1 MTGLRQRQREGFI
14 LLEVILALALFAI
27 VGVGL
32 TSAVSTLGKV
42 VFQAREELQMTR
54 IVDSELRRI
63 MSLPQ
68 LEEGEGDSR
77 DIGDSELD
85 QVTQQERYKLE
96 VRWYVRPLDEVLDGP
111 LETTEGRALQQMFH
125 VEVVAYWTDDDG
137 QQFEKRAE
145 TWRYARLYAQ

>member
-1 MTGLRQRQREGFI
+1 MTVSRQRPSEGFI

-32 TSAVSTLGKV
+32 TSAISTLGKLV
-42 VFQAREELQMTR
+42 YEVRDEHQMTR

-77 DIGDSELD
+77 DIGDSDLD
-85 QVTQQERYKLE
+85 QVSQQERYKLE
-96 VRWYVRPLDEVLDGP
+96 VRWYVRPLEDVLGEP
-111 LETTEGRALQQMFH
+111 LETLENRPLQQMFH
-125 VEVVAYWTDDDG
+125 VEVVAYWTDEYG